1 MVKPFQLS
9 LMPRRTIWSV
19 SDLTVRI
26 RDLLAGEFTDVF
38 VEGEVSNAHAPQSGH
53 LYFTLKDNRAQIR
66 CVCFRTQLA
75 RLKFRPEDGLH
86 VTVRGSISVYESR
99 GEYQFYVEHVEPV
112 GLGALQ
118 LAFDQ
123 LKKRLDAEGLFDPA
137 RKKPLPVLPQ
147 RVGLVTS
154 SSGAA
159 VRDIVR
165 ILQRRFPNLH
175 VLLYPVRVQGDGA
188 AGEIVQAIRYF
199 DRKQLADV
207 LILARGG
214 GSLEDLWAFNEESVA
229 RAIVACTI
237 PIITGVGHETDFTIA
252 DFAADIRAS
261 TPSSAAEM
269 VVRTRQEFDAHL
281 GDLREKIAQLAR
293 YRLLQSS
300 HRLRDLNLHRAARR
314 LEDAL
319 RRKRQH
325 TDDLVAQLASA
336 LRGQLLS
343 FERRFETSLARLAAV
358 DFRARLRAATVRL
371 EQRAAALEMRIGR
384 VLAAKGQQLEKFV
397 VQLEERSPLR
407 LLERGYAICYGS
419 AGNVVQAAD
428 QVAVGE
434 EIRVQLARG
443 RLGAEVR
450 ERELPDAE
458 NPQALSGTAE
468 TESAAENLR
477 KK

>member
-1 MVKPFQLS
+1 MVKPFQLP

-38 VEGEVSNAHAPQSGH
+38 VEGEVSNAHAAQSGH

-86 VTVRGSISVYESR
+86 VTVRGSVSVYESR

-123 LKKRLDAEGLFDPA
+123 LKKRLDSEGLFDPA
-137 RKKPLPVLPQ
+137 RKKSLPVLPQ
-147 RVGLVTS
+147 CVGVITS
-154 SSGAA
+154 PSGAA

-175 VLLYPVRVQGDGA
+175 VVLYPVRVQGDGA

-214 GSLEDLWAFNEESVA
+214 GSLEDLWAFNEETVA
-229 RAIVACTI
+229 RAIVACAI

-252 DFAADIRAS
+252 DFAADQRAA
-261 TPSSAAEM
+261 TPTAA
-269 VVRTRQEFDAHL
+269 
-281 GDLREKIAQLAR
+281 AQLATPDR
-293 YRLLQSS
+293 DELRQHLRNQARHLARAHQRRLESAMQQIDFLQRRLVHPAQKIEQQAQHLAHLQS
-300 HRLRDLNLHRAARR
+300 RLRMARPNLARLGAQQTEMQRRLRAARPNLPLLATQQAELGRRLRSATGHR
-314 LEDAL
+314 LETGA
-319 RRKRQH
+319 
-325 TDDLVAQLASA
+325 
-336 LRGQLLS
+336 
-343 FERRFETSLARLAAV
+343 ARLAAM
-358 DFRARLRAATVRL
+358 
-371 EQRAAALEMRIGR
+371 QQH
-384 VLAAKGQQLEKFV
+384 LAHLDPA
-397 VQLEERSPLR
+397 
-407 LLERGYAICYGS
+407 
-419 AGNVVQAAD
+419 
-428 QVAVGE
+428 QV
-434 EIRVQLARG
+434 LARG
-443 RLGAEVR
+443 YSMVRDAHGRIVSSSDEVALGARVEITFAQGWARAEV
-450 ERELPDAE
+450 EEK
-458 NPQALSGTAE
+458 G
-468 TESAAENLR
+468 
-477 KK
+477 KG